1 MTRRSLVAKSTPL
14 GVVHLLTTLGGGPA
28 QGVHI
33 VPVVDVLAAPF
44 QTGAILLPR
53 LFPTLRA
60 RPLSTTLGPVAP
72 CGAPWHDTPSDPQSQ
87 ESPGHHAEGSTTA
100 SLNGEC

>member
-1 MTRRSLVAKSTPL
+1 MTRLSLVAKSTPL
-14 GVVHLLTTLGGGPA
+14 GVVHLLTTLGEGPS

-33 VPVVDVLAAPF
+33 VLVVDVLAAPF
-44 QTGAILLPR
+44 QMGAILLPR

-72 CGAPWHDTPSDPQSQ
+72 CGALLKGAGRTRRPAPHRP
-87 ESPGHHAEGSTTA
+87 A
-100 SLNGEC
+100 SNR